1 MADVFISYSRK
12 DTDFVR
18 RLHESLGQHNR
29 DIWID
34 WQDIPP
40 TAEWLK
46 EIFASIEAADNFLF
60 VVSPDS
66 CASGMCR
73 EEVAY
78 AEANHK
84 RLVPIVCRPVDP
96 KDLPPAV
103 ARIQWITFAGGSFEI
118 AFQSLIQALDTD
130 LDWVRLHTRLLVRA
144 REWDVKGRDSAFLL
158 RGMDLQ
164 NAVQWLAQA
173 AIKEPKA
180 AALQEEYI
188 RASQEWE
195 AGEI

>member
-1 MADVFISYSRK
+1 LAEFKADSTMADVFISYSRK

-66 CASGMCR
+66 CACEMCR

-78 AEANHK
+78 AEANH
-84 RLVPIVCRPVDP
+84 
-96 KDLPPAV
+96 
-103 ARIQWITFAGGSFEI
+103 
-118 AFQSLIQALDTD
+118 
-130 LDWVRLHTRLLVRA
+130 
-144 REWDVKGRDSAFLL
+144 
-158 RGMDLQ
+158 
-164 NAVQWLAQA
+164 
-173 AIKEPKA
+173 
-180 AALQEEYI
+180 
-188 RASQEWE
+188 
-195 AGEI
+195 